1 MGGAL
6 LAVTE
11 DASLGA
17 TQQVRGWLVD
27 GERAMALSYVRS
39 GRFKPTYFAVL
50 PSGDVIA
57 LER

>member
-1 MGGAL
+1 
-6 LAVTE
+6 VTE